1 MPIALVVLPSISCTA
16 QRMALE
22 NDGHVGQSAVRT
34 CERQQQHPR
43 RTWTRPLRAR
53 GTTCRHEG
61 RPGPR
66 ACSRIATHPTRARL
80 VPASRPHQSRTTA
93 TDCSQATTAQHC
105 IEGQRLQCLPLQTT
119 RGSETTVPAGA
130 WRTYLPATVETSYAA
145 CGG

>member
-1 MPIALVVLPSISCTA
+1 MPIALVVLASISCTA

-61 RPGPR
+61 RPAPR
-66 ACSRIATHPTRARL
+66 AVVFFVVIWQNLSNHGLTRLKRFVPTF
-80 VPASRPHQSRTTA
+80 
-93 TDCSQATTAQHC
+93 TDKLCN
-105 IEGQRLQCLPLQTT
+105 
-119 RGSETTVPAGA
+119 
-130 WRTYLPATVETSYAA
+130 
-145 CGG
+145 